1 MALTNA
7 YATLNEVKQAMSIP
21 VADTLD
27 DTMIEIAI
35 ESASRAIDTY
45 TGRNFYS
52 SGTATRVFSPTT
64 NYVCDTDDIAQF
76 IDIKTADSTEQF
88 TITWKTTDYQLE
100 PLNGVVDGMPTPFT
114 RIRAIGDNL
123 FEPLYG
129 EATVQITGVFGYL
142 PMPIQIKQ
150 ACIIQSSRLFKRLDS
165 PLGVA
170 GFGDLGVIRVSSRL
184 DPDVALLID
193 PYRKIK
199 VG

>member
-1 MALTNA
+1 
-7 YATLNEVKQAMSIP
+7 
-21 VADTLD
+21 
-27 DTMIEIAI
+27 
-35 ESASRAIDTY
+35 
-45 TGRNFYS
+45 
-52 SGTATRVFSPTT
+52 
-64 NYVCDTDDIAQF
+64 
-76 IDIKTADSTEQF
+76 
-88 TITWKTTDYQLE
+88 
-100 PLNGVVDGMPTPFT
+100 MPTPFT

-129 EATVQITGVFGYL
+129 EATVQVKAVFGYL

-150 ACIIQSSRLFKRLDS
+150 ACIIQASRLFKRLDS